1 MAGAEQRR
9 YAPGRARREQL
20 LYVAHE
26 LFAANGFGA
35 VSLRTIAARAGIS
48 HASVL
53 RYFDSKDELLM
64 ALLHRWE
71 AVNAAWADDR
81 FTPGSDEWMVGLAR
95 RNATQDG
102 YVSLFAGLIGAA
114 TATEHP
120 AHDHLRRRYRSV
132 REYHRRVGHAG
143 DAARVVAAWDGLQV
157 ISLYRDDVDIPGE
170 LADYF
175 SRTRGSTAR
184 SALDIAESAVAP
196 AAKPEVDRTGYA
208 AGRAKRAR
216 IVAAAME
223 LFAQRGF
230 AATSL
235 SEIADKVG
243 TAKSTILHH
252 FGSKEKLLEA
262 VLTRRDELPCDDE
275 TAALPPRAFF
285 RKMIEHARSADARPG
300 LIELYTVLSCEATAA
315 DHPAHEYF
323 ARRFDLTIRDHVAAF
338 ERLRASGELAP
349 GRDPEHEGLWFV
361 ALWDGLQV
369 QWLFDPDSIDIAA
382 ELRAHLEG
390 LLADPP
396 RG

>member
-20 LYVAHE
+20 LDVAHE

-35 VSLRTIAARAGIS
+35 VSLRAIAARAGVS

-53 RYFDSKDELLM
+53 RYFASKDELLL
-64 ALLHRWE
+64 ALLDRWE
-71 AVNAAWADDR
+71 AVNAAWADTR
-81 FTPGSDEWMVGLAR
+81 FTPGSGEWIVEVAR
-95 RNATQDG
+95 RNAALDG
-102 YVSLFAGLIGAA
+102 YVSLFAGLTGSA
-114 TATEHP
+114 TAAEHP

-132 REYHRRVGHAG
+132 REFQRRSGHGG
-143 DAARVVAAWDGLQV
+143 DAARVTAIWDGLQV
-157 ISLYRDDVDIPGE
+157 ISLYRDDVDIPAE

-175 SRTRGSTAR
+175 SCAPGPSAR
-184 SALDIAESAVAP
+184 ADIAEPAIAP

-208 AGRAKRAR
+208 AGREKRTR
-216 IVAAAME
+216 IVTAAME

-243 TAKSTILHH
+243 AAKSTILHH

-262 VLTRRDELPCDDE
+262 VLTRRDEVPCDDK
-275 TAALPPRAFF
+275 TAELPPREFF
-285 RKMIEHARSADARPG
+285 REIIEHARSAAARPG

-315 DHPAHEYF
+315 DHPAHDYF
-323 ARRFDLTIRDHVAAF
+323 ARRFDLVIRDHVATF
-338 ERLRASGELAP
+338 QRLRASGRLAP
-349 GRDPEHEGLWFV
+349 GRDPEHEGLRFV

-369 QWLFDPDSIDIAA
+369 QWLFDPDSIDIPA

-390 LLADPP
+390 LLVDPP
-396 RG
+396 HD